1 VLLVGATRDELGGSE
16 WAHVVHGHLGGRPP
30 AVDLEAE
37 RQLAQILVA
46 GSRDGM
52 LSAAHDLSDG
62 GLAQALVEACL
73 RRGRGVRVWLADEL
87 DPFVALFSESTA
99 RALAVVP
106 RSEELRFT
114 DMCIARHV
122 PVTRVGVVDGAG
134 EDAVLD
140 VQGLF
145 SVTVAELR
153 AAHEATLP
161 ARFA

>member
-1 VLLVGATRDELGGSE
+1 MLGRIERLNDSVASYANG
-16 WAHVVHGHLGGRPP
+16 
-30 AVDLEAE
+30 VD
-37 RQLAQILVA
+37 VA
-46 GSRDGM
+46 GEIMQRDGVD
-52 LSAAHDLSDG
+52 ATT
-62 GLAQALVEACL
+62 
-73 RRGRGVRVWLADEL
+73 
-87 DPFVALFSESTA
+87 ALFSESTA
-99 RALAVVP
+99 RAIAVVP

-122 PVTRVGVVDGAG
+122 PVTRVGVVDGTG

-145 SVTVAELR
+145 SVSVAELR